1 MKTFLSQIRAAIL
14 LLMALTLLTGL
25 LYPLAV
31 TGLARA
37 IFPRQANGSLVRING
52 EARGSELIGQPFS
65 DPKYFRGRPSVTAP
79 AYNAVASGGS
89 NLGPLNPALLD
100 AVRKNIDSLRAL
112 DPQNGAPI
120 PVDLVTSSASGL
132 DPHIS
137 VAAAFYQIPRVARN
151 RGLPESRLR
160 RLVDSCTEGRTF
172 GILGEPRVNV
182 LRLNMSL
189 DILQSAGE
197 AH

>member
-172 GILGEPRVNV
+172 GILGDPRVNV